1 MLRHD
6 YVSVNVESVT
16 TAHSF
21 QGGLEH
27 SAACVGG
34 KQAMAMVT
42 TECNK
47 MTLPAMVEARGPQ
60 TARFSPAGVELC
72 QSPWHEDRFVVER
85 SMSVTRELPHSSQ
98 NWS

>member
-47 MTLPAMVEARGPQ
+47 MTLPAMVE
-60 TARFSPAGVELC
+60 SC
-72 QSPWHEDRFVVER
+72 QSPWHEDSLVVER

-98 NWS
+98 NRA